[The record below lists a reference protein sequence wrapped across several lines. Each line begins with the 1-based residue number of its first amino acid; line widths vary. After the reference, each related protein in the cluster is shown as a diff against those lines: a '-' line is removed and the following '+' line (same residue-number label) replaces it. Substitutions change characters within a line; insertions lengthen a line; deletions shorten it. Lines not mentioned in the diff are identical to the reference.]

1 MGKILLDT
9 RESPETKEIL
19 ELFLKSE
26 ETMLKVGDIVYNDLI
41 VFEHKTINDFISSV
55 FDGRLFRQIS
65 EMQNNYPHSFVLVSG
80 TLTEVLETAEA
91 IARYS
96 SILAA
101 VCSCFARG
109 CPVIFCDTLVNMA
122 DVIKVLSKKL
132 TDGKERSRPVEK
144 TKMEDKRLQLI
155 CSFKGVDA
163 TRGKA
168 LLNRFDTVSNV
179 LNASS
184 SDLQEVHGIG
194 KVTAD
199 NIRAVLNS

>member
-1 MGKILLDT
+1 MTKIQLDT
-9 RESPETKEIL
+9 RESQETKDIL
-19 ELFLKSE
+19 KIFLKCK
-26 ETMLKVGDIVYNDLI
+26 TVTLPVGDIVYNETI
-41 VFEHKTINDFISSV
+41 VFEHKTVNDFISSV
-55 FDGRLFRQIS
+55 FDGRLFTQIS
-65 EMQNNYPHSFVLVSG
+65 AMQNNYPHSFVLVSG
-80 TLTEVLETAEA
+80 TLTEVLETAEM
-91 IARYS
+91 INRYN

-101 VCSCFARG
+101 VCSCFVRG
-109 CPVIFCDTLVNMA
+109 CPVIFCDTLINLA
-122 DVIKVLSKKL
+122 DVVKVLGEKL
-132 TDGKERSRPVEK
+132 TDGKTRDRPIQK
-144 TKMEDKRLQLI
+144 TNLEDKRLRLI